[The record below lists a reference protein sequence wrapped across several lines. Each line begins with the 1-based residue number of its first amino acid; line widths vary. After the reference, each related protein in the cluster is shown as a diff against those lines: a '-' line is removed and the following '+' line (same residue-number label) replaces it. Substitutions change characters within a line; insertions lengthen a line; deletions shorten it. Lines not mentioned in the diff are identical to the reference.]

1 MSVSPNHVPLRSPVS
16 LTYRSRIWVVGGCVL
31 LLSCLPKPGL
41 AQGTVGTSQAQLV
54 AAEVVS
60 RPTLKAGSQ
69 GTEVSELQATLK
81 LLGYYSGTVDGLY
94 GESTA
99 NAVTQFQQA
108 AGLRPDGVVGPV
120 TWNRLFPPSPPAA
133 ETPTASPGAATTA
146 AGFPVPSDTTP
157 APRPATG
164 SPPSPGPKPAA
175 KPGNTRPATAKP
187 NPKPAAAP
195 EAPRA
200 PAGAEPV
207 TLPVL
212 RLGMRGPAVTAL
224 QERLRAIGVFR
235 GAADGVFGQETQT
248 AVKAAQKRFS
258 LEPDGVVGPS
268 TWSALLR

>member
-1 MSVSPNHVPLRSPVS
+1 MSVSPNYVTARSPVP
-16 LTYRSRIWVVGGCVL
+16 LAYRSRIWVVGGCIL
-31 LLSCLPKPGL
+31 LLSCFPKPGI
-41 AQGTVGTSQAQLV
+41 AQETAGSSRAQLV

-94 GESTA
+94 GETTA
-99 NAVTQFQQA
+99 DAVTQFQQA

-120 TWNRLFPPSPPAA
+120 TWNRLFPPSPQAGTAPAA
-133 ETPTASPGAATTA
+133 GSGETTTAS
-146 AGFPVPSDTTP
+146 GFPVPAGTP
-157 APRPATG
+157 TPRPATG
-164 SPPSPGPKPAA
+164 SSPSPATKPAA
-175 KPGNTRPATAKP
+175 RPGNTRPATTKP
-187 NPKPAAAP
+187 TPKPGAATETSRP
-195 EAPRA
+195 PS
-200 PAGAEPV
+200 GVEPV

-224 QERLRAIGVFR
+224 QERLRALGVFR

-258 LEPDGVVGPS
+258 LDPDGVVGPS